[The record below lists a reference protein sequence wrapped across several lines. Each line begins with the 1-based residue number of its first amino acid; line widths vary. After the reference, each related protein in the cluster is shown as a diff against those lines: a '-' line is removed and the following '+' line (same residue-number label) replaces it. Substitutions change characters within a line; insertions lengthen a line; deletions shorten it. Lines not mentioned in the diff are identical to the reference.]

1 MTSNTKHYNNLLPNP
16 CGSTSSDTT
25 KRGVDKFIK
34 RKCPFLISNFST
46 RSVLKDS
53 RKLEIATRTSK
64 FKIDVTCLQEH
75 RIIHKHEITKES
87 LYGNFLLTCSA
98 TKSSVNAAIRGVG
111 FLLSRRAMN
120 SLINVEKINERIAIL
135 TLEGN
140 PRTTIINCYSPTKV
154 SSETEIENFYQSLSV
169 TVTQIPV
176 HNMVIVGGDFNAKIR
191 LSETIYSFNLSI
203 NCNGQMLCDMMVQHG
218 LVALNTRSMKSKK
231 KLWTFMYP
239 NGEKAQLDYILG
251 RKRGKNS
258 FKNCQSY
265 NSFDTIFS
273 DHRIVSCKVNI
284 SYRQSKRSP
293 KSLLSKKDWKAVLC
307 DNNLQ
312 NQYDVDVY
320 NRYKALSEQMTE
332 ASTDDRYKAL
342 IAVNAEVATNILP
355 KNRN

>member
-1 MTSNTKHYNNLLPNP
+1 MTSNTNHYNNLLPNP

-25 KRGVDKFIK
+25 KREADKFIK
-34 RKCPFLISNFST
+34 RICPFLISNINT

-64 FKIDVTCLQEH
+64 FKIDVICLQEH
-75 RIIHKHEITKES
+75 RIIHKHEIAKES
-87 LYGNFLLTCSA
+87 LHGNFLLTCSA
-98 TKSSVNAAIRGVG
+98 TKNSVNAAIRGVE

-140 PRTTIINCYSPTKV
+140 PRTTIVNCYSPTKV
-154 SSETEIENFYQSLSV
+154 SSETKIENFYQFLSD

-191 LSETIYSFNLSI
+191 LSETIYSFNLST
-203 NCNGQMLCDMMVQHG
+203 NCNGQMLFDMMVQHG
-218 LVALNTRSMKSKK
+218 LIAINTRSRKSKK
-231 KLWTFMYP
+231 KLWTFMDP

-251 RKRGKNS
+251 RKKWKNS

-265 NSFDTIFS
+265 NSFDTIVS
-273 DHRIVSCKVNI
+273 NHRIVSCKVNI
-284 SYRQSKRSP
+284 SYRQSKPSP
-293 KSLLSKKDWKAVLC
+293 KSSLSKKDWKAVLC

-320 NRYKALSEQMTE
+320 NRYKALLEKITE
-332 ASTDDRYKAL
+332 PSTDDR
-342 IAVNAEVATNILP
+342 
-355 KNRN
+355 